1 MENLQYQAAP
11 VIDGLP
17 SPEEPLIIFIV
28 PPVKALTEDKVHS
41 LNVLGPRGLC
51 ASALTLN

>member
-17 SPEEPLIIFIV
+17 SPEEPFIIFIV

-41 LNVLGPRGLC
+41 LNVLRPRGLC